1 MSLILVKPDY
11 FVRSAADGLSL
22 FASTV
27 LPAIFP
33 FFFCSLL
40 LSKCGGVFA
49 ISEVFGK
56 PVKKLFNA
64 PEISA
69 FPLFISLLSGY
80 PSGASTLKNLYDD
93 GYADKET
100 IESMLSFTSTSGP
113 LFILGTVGAAIYD
126 DYLIGVV
133 ILISHYIAT
142 FLNGI
147 IWRKKS
153 NYNQNNKQFLTINVD
168 NAVSESI
175 SSSTLAMLSVGGYI
189 VVCNMIIDAVALIP
203 IDFPPVLSAIIYGG
217 IEMTRG
223 TIFAKEITYLPLSVA
238 TASAICTLGG
248 LSVTLQSYGF
258 LSACGIKLKD
268 YLQRKITQTI
278 FAFMI
283 SLIFSLFF

>member
-1 MSLILVKPDY
+1 MLLIIIKPDY

-40 LSKCGGVFA
+40 LSKCGGVFS
-49 ISEVFGK
+49 ISKIFGK

-69 FPLFISLLSGY
+69 FPLFISLVSGY
-80 PSGASTLKNLYDD
+80 PSGASTLKSLYDD
-93 GYADKET
+93 GYANKET
-100 IESMLSFTSTSGP
+100 VESMLSFTSTSGP

-126 DYLIGVV
+126 DYKIGAI

-147 IWRKKS
+147 FWRKKS
-153 NYNQNNKQFLTINVD
+153 NYAPDGRQFLEKTVD

-175 SSSTLAMLSVGGYI
+175 SSSTLAMLPVGGYI
-189 VVCNMIIDAVALIP
+189 VVCNMLIDAIALIP
-203 IDFPPVLSAIIYGG
+203 VDFPPILSAIIYGG

-223 TIFAKEITYLPLSVA
+223 TIFAKKIPYLPLSVA
-238 TASAICTLGG
+238 MTSAICTAGG
-248 LSVTLQSYGF
+248 LSVTLQSHGF

-268 YLQRKITQTI
+268 YLLRKFTQTI
-278 FAFMI
+278 TAFII
-283 SLIFSLFF
+283 SFIFSLFF